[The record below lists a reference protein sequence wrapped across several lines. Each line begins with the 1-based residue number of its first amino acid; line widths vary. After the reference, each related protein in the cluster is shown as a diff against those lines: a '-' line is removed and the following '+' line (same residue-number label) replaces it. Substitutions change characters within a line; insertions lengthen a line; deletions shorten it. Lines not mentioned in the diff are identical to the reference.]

1 MAKWGRGPALDHGGV
16 GEQTNMNDWQW
27 TEQDVTSWSKGKFHE
42 LLVVAV
48 VENRLAAA
56 RSVS

>member
-1 MAKWGRGPALDHGGV
+1 
-16 GEQTNMNDWQW
+16 MNDWQW

-42 LLVVAV
+42 LLVVTV